1 MRKRVFLSTIIIAFA
16 LCACAKGDK
25 AVGENISAVE
35 ESNEA
40 VSEAPS
46 EAPSEASSEVSSEVT
61 ASVEGKKYS
70 DFKEAYADFLKTNE
84 VDEDGSPIQE
94 YMIYD
99 IDKDGTPELLACCG
113 LGEADSHKR
122 VYTFADG
129 EIKFI
134 DVLYTSH
141 TGIWTYPDDNGII
154 LRWTFSGG
162 EDYTRYSL
170 NNNEF
175 TTEELYSGTTFYED
189 PETGEAITKFKAAKD
204 VVPGAILV
212 SAFSRDN
219 LYPLEMYEVISGDVP
234 KQNNKKYTYPDNNPN
249 FYTEIMEKDSVINVV
264 NLGWAKDLGEIRFSE
279 LLKECV
285 IDAGKPSEKR
295 DITYA
300 DLNFDGVY
308 ECIFYITTQD
318 VNYDAITNDY
328 RVILS
333 KQGDDIYAY
342 LAGYPYENSVTE
354 DGYFITEP
362 DENCD
367 DRDVIR
373 VMYDKEKCFDYHVAY

>member
-1 MRKRVFLSTIIIAFA
+1 MRKRVFLSTIIIAFV

-25 AVGENISAVE
+25 AVGENISAVI
-35 ESNEA
+35 ESTEA
-40 VSEAPS
+40 VSEASS
-46 EAPSEASSEVSSEVT
+46 EAPSEASSEASSEVK
-61 ASVEGKKYS
+61 ASLEGKRYS

-84 VDEDGSPIQE
+84 VDENGFYIE
-94 YMIYD
+94 KYMIYD
-99 IDKDGTPELLACCG
+99 IDKDGTPELLACC
-113 LGEADSHKR
+113 ASDSYKR
-122 VYTFADG
+122 VYTFVDG

-134 DVLYTSH
+134 DELYTNH
-141 TGIWTYPDDNGII
+141 TSIWTYPDGNGIV

-189 PETGEAITKFKAAKD
+189 PETGESITRFKAAKD

-212 SAFSRDN
+212 DAFSRDN
-219 LYPLEMYEVISGDVP
+219 LYPLEMCEVIADDTPAGS
-234 KQNNKKYTYPDNNPN
+234 NKKYTYPDNNPN
-249 FYTEIMEKDSVINVV
+249 FYTEIMEKDGVV
-264 NLGWAKDLGEIRFSE
+264 NAINLGWANEPGEIHFSE
-279 LLKECV
+279 LLKDGVVDELA
-285 IDAGKPSEKR
+285 DSPLEKL

-308 ECIFYITTQD
+308 ECVFYISTKD
-318 VNYDAITNDY
+318 EYFKPGKHDY

-342 LAGYPYENSVTE
+342 LAGCPYENSVTE

-362 DENCD
+362 DEYCD

-373 VMYDKEKCFDYHVAY
+373 VLYDKEKCFDYHVAY

>member
-46 EAPSEASSEVSSEVT
+46 EASSEASSEVT

-175 TTEELYSGTTFYED
+175 TTEFLDIGDGLS
-189 PETGEAITKFKAAKD
+189 
-204 VVPGAILV
+204 V
-212 SAFSRDN
+212 SRRN
-219 LYPLEMYEVISGDVP
+219 EE
-234 KQNNKKYTYPDNNPN
+234 
-249 FYTEIMEKDSVINVV
+249 
-264 NLGWAKDLGEIRFSE
+264 
-279 LLKECV
+279 
-285 IDAGKPSEKR
+285 
-295 DITYA
+295 
-300 DLNFDGVY
+300 
-308 ECIFYITTQD
+308 
-318 VNYDAITNDY
+318 
-328 RVILS
+328 
-333 KQGDDIYAY
+333 
-342 LAGYPYENSVTE
+342 
-354 DGYFITEP
+354 
-362 DENCD
+362 
-367 DRDVIR
+367 
-373 VMYDKEKCFDYHVAY
+373 